1 MSVYEKKSLVK
12 CSVDELFAF
21 HLDTANLQ
29 AISPKNIKVTL
40 LNEGFEPKEG
50 AVLKLRTLKNFIPI
64 IWEVKIETL
73 KAPNLLVDIAMKSP
87 FKTWKHSHIFTHID
101 EDTCELRDVV
111 EYSLP
116 FGFLNFLFERFV
128 ENELVSMFEH
138 RHRVTRELCKRQQ
151 IVS

>member
-1 MSVYEKKSLVK
+1 MSIYEKKSLVK
-12 CSVDELFAF
+12 CSVDKLFAF

-40 LNEGFEPKEG
+40 LNEGFVPKEG
-50 AVLKLRTLKNFIPI
+50 AVLKLRTVKNFLPI
-64 IWEVKIETL
+64 IWEVKIDTI

-87 FKTWKHSHIFTHID
+87 FKTWKHSHNFAHID

-128 ENELVSMFEH
+128 ESELVSMFEH
-138 RHRVTRELCKRQQ
+138 RHSVTKELLEERE
-151 IVS
+151 